1 MTPPVPARKSKQPPT
16 DSRYTLKDLES
27 RKAADLITVAKE
39 FEIPGA
45 SGKRKQDL
53 VFEILKCQAERDGNI
68 FLEGVLERMPEGY
81 GFLRSPA
88 YSYLPGPED
97 VYVSPSQIR
106 RFGLRIGD
114 YVEGEIRPPK
124 EKERFFAM
132 LKVESINGEPPELK
146 QGKVPFENLTPYFP
160 TQRLMM
166 ECGKEEI
173 SITGLEHCPF
183 GGTGDGVDD
192 LQAETAHWQLRELA
206 VCLTT
211 PAHRDGAHQPGTT
224 SRPGRN
230 CVEAGAAELQSIV
243 LVNRNRW

>member
-1 MTPPVPARKSKQPPT
+1 MLFTIMTLADTGVALNDEAVVGERAEIVKALEIGS
-16 DSRYTLKDLES
+16 DLRTNAS
-27 RKAADLITVAKE
+27 RK
-39 FEIPGA
+39 
-45 SGKRKQDL
+45 
-53 VFEILKCQAERDGNI
+53 
-68 FLEGVLERMPEGY
+68 
-81 GFLRSPA
+81 
-88 YSYLPGPED
+88 
-97 VYVSPSQIR
+97 
-106 RFGLRIGD
+106 
-114 YVEGEIRPPK
+114 
-124 EKERFFAM
+124 
-132 LKVESINGEPPELK
+132 
-146 QGKVPFENLTPYFP
+146 
-160 TQRLMM
+160 
-166 ECGKEEI
+166 I